1 MMVVGMFG
9 SVVAGCGL
17 PLNMI
22 VFGDVVDMFVDSSK
36 IANATNRTYADVLME
51 KMSPNT
57 MYFLVIAAVVFVTS
71 TMAVSLWTIAGER
84 QIVHIRKRFFRS
96 IMRQDIGWFDT
107 HEASELNSR
116 FSADIQNISEG
127 LCDKVAVFVQ
137 WMSTWLVSYIVAFVQ
152 GWKLTLVVIGFSPFV
167 IFASSLMMRLV
178 RSASIRELQ
187 AYAKSGAIAEQALRA
202 IRTVQAFQGQEK
214 EQKRYEDNLIFAVKA
229 GSRKGIF
236 LGIGMSTFW
245 FIIFMAFAVSF
256 WYGVH
261 LIQTEGFSPGNIL
274 PVFFGVLIGAMSLG
288 NALPNLENFSDAR
301 AAAAK
306 VFEIIDL
313 SPHIDVSSDKGEKI
327 MSLKGVIEF
336 KNIHFRYPARPDIP
350 VLNGL
355 DLRVDPG
362 QTVALV
368 GASGCGKSTTIQLL
382 QRFYDPEKGQVTVD
396 GHDIKTL
403 NLKWLRDQI
412 GVVSQE
418 PVLFAATIAENIR
431 YGKRD
436 VTQAAIEAA
445 AKEANA
451 HGFISQLPE
460 GYDTLV
466 GERGA
471 QLSGGQKQ
479 RIAIARALVRNPR
492 ILLLDEATSALDHE
506 SEAAVQSALEKA
518 GQGRTTIVIAHR
530 LSTIRNADK
539 IVSISAGCKEE
550 EGNHHSLIAK
560 GGLYAQLINL
570 QTTAE
575 KETKTDVDDLDI
587 VEDDDGD
594 SLLEED
600 LVSHKVG
607 LRRFSTVS
615 GLSRTLS
622 IRLSKRSIRRRS
634 GEDEDKNKTMTEE
647 ESKQTLKRIIL
658 LSLPEW
664 LSIVVG
670 SLCSMVAGVA
680 QPAFSLILTEYIRIF
695 GYTDRDEQS
704 HQAMVLGV
712 SVICVGIGIGIL
724 RLAQNWCL
732 SSSGSKLTA
741 RLRTMTFKALMRQ
754 DMSFFD
760 DPKNQV
766 SALTTK
772 LSPDAAL
779 VQGATG
785 SKVGQILEAAATII
799 SALIIAFVFGWK
811 LTLVVLAFLPIIIV
825 AGIIQGKVIAGSS
838 KSEKSQLQEAG
849 KICSEAVDNIRT
861 VASLNR
867 ADIFIERLESLVDV
881 TKRTVVKAAMTYGVS
896 YGISNSIIFCAYAA
910 AFTYGTK
917 LVGDGEMEFYAV
929 FRVFS
934 AIVFGGASVGRQSS
948 FGFDYTKAKLA
959 AGRLFTIID
968 RQPKIDIDKSGGL
981 HLNKYSG
988 KVAVANATFFYPTRP
1003 TVRVLGGLDLAVEG
1017 GQTLAL
1023 VGGSGCGK
1031 STVIQLLLRFYDS
1044 ESGALLLDGE
1054 DTRNLDLRWLRQQIG
1069 LVSQEPVL
1077 MDGSIASNIAYGDN
1091 TREVSMAEIIAAAK
1105 NANIHSFIESLP
1117 KGYDTNVGDKGTQ
1130 LSGGQ
1135 KQRIAIARALVRNPR
1150 VLLLDE
1156 ATSALDTESERVVQ
1170 EALDKAREGR
1180 TCIVIAHRLSTI
1192 QNADKIAVIGEGRV
1206 VEIGTHSQLLATKG
1220 AYYNL
1225 LQLQGKG
1232 KAE

>member
-1 MMVVGMFG
+1 
-9 SVVAGCGL
+9 
-17 PLNMI
+17 
-22 VFGDVVDMFVDSSK
+22 
-36 IANATNRTYADVLME
+36 
-51 KMSPNT
+51 
-57 MYFLVIAAVVFVTS
+57 
-71 TMAVSLWTIAGER
+71 
-84 QIVHIRKRFFRS
+84 
-96 IMRQDIGWFDT
+96 
-107 HEASELNSR
+107 
-116 FSADIQNISEG
+116 
-127 LCDKVAVFVQ
+127 
-137 WMSTWLVSYIVAFVQ
+137 MSTCLVSYIVAFVQ
-152 GWKLTLVVIGFSPFV
+152 GWKLTLAVIGFSPFV

-274 PVFFGVLIGAMSLG
+274 PVFFGVYLGSMSLG

-362 QTVALV
+362 QTVGLV

-382 QRFYDPEKGQVTVD
+382 QRFYDPEKGQVAVD

-451 HGFISQLPE
+451 HGFISHLPQ

-466 GERGA
+466 GEMGA

-492 ILLLDEATSALDHE
+492 ILLLDEATSALDNE

-530 LSTIRNADK
+530 LSTIRNVDK
-539 IVSISAGCKEE
+539 IVSISAGCNEE

-594 SLLEED
+594 SLLEKD

-622 IRLSKRSIRRRS
+622 IRLSKRSIRSRS
-634 GEDEDKNKTMTEE
+634 GVDKDKNKTETEE
-647 ESKQTLKRIIL
+647 ETAYSLRRIMQL
-658 LSLPEW
+658 NSPEW

-670 SLCSMVAGVA
+670 VLCSMAAGVC
-680 QPAFSLILTEYIRIF
+680 QPAFTLILTEYIRDESLSSVFSVCIQIF

-712 SVICVGIGIGIL
+712 SVICVGIATGIF

-741 RLRTMTFKALMRQ
+741 RLRAMTFKALMRQ

-772 LSPDAAL
+772 LSSDAAL

-785 SKVGQILEAAATII
+785 SKVGQILEAVATLT

-811 LTLVVLAFLPIIIV
+811 LTLVVLAFLPIII
-825 AGIIQGKVIAGSS
+825 ASETMKGKVIADSA

-896 YGISNSIIFCAYAA
+896 YGISNSIIVCAYAA

-934 AIVFGGASVGRQSS
+934 IIVFGASTVGRQSS

-981 HLNKYSG
+981 QLNKYSG
-988 KVAVANATFFYPTRP
+988 QVAVANATFFYPTRP

-1044 ESGALLLDGE
+1044 ESGAVLLDGE
-1054 DTRNLDLRWLRQQIG
+1054 DSRNLDLRWLRQQIG

-1091 TREVSMAEIIAAAK
+1091 TREVPMADIIAAAK
-1105 NANIHSFIESLP
+1105 TANIHSFIASLP
-1117 KGYDTNVGDKGTQ
+1117 QGYDTNVGDKGTQ

-1156 ATSALDTESERVVQ
+1156 ATSSVDTESERVVQ

-1180 TCIVIAHRLSTI
+1180 TCIVIAHRPSTI

-1206 VEIGTHSQLLATKG
+1206 VETGTHSQLLATKG
-1220 AYYNL
+1220 EYYNL